1 MRRDSSWL
9 YTLPVL
15 YWTAAAANNDVVNRT
30 SCGSHT
36 YTYSG
41 LAGYG
46 YIPSHATDKYG
57 DTLGGFGS
65 SAAFDLDSWRRIG
78 PETYTGLLY
87 CIPDRG
93 WYDCLL
99 YCCISLSPGLVC

>member
-9 YTLPVL
+9 YTLSVL

-46 YIPSHATDKYG
+46 YIPSNATDKYG

-99 YCCISLSPGLVC
+99 DCCISLSPGLVC